1 MTMHRAAE
9 KLHDP
14 AKRPLGVRHR
24 PGLMV
29 AGHFRQRE
37 PYRVVRPRGTDDWL
51 LTFTLGGR
59 GRYRMADVEHAARP
73 GDLLLLAPG
82 AHHDYACVPREG
94 WHFLW
99 VHFLPRPDWLQ
110 HLDWRR
116 LGPGLCRRHVPY
128 ARARARLKAAF
139 LRCLAEAQAAQVTP
153 EHLADE
159 LAMNA
164 LEEVLLLAARHG
176 ESGGKGERGAPNGRA
191 LSPEIRAVLEYLS
204 ADLARPHSIAEL
216 ARVAKLSPSRF
227 AHRFKAETGDAAI
240 ACLLKLRLRQAARLL
255 AFSGLRVQEVAREVG
270 FESPYYF
277 SRQFARHFGKSP
289 RAFRSRGDAEA
300 GFVNAAQ

>member
-1 MTMHRAAE
+1 MAIHRAA
-9 KLHDP
+9 KNLHDP
-14 AKRPLGVRHR
+14 ANGPLGARHR

-51 LTFTLGGR
+51 LTFTLAGR

-82 AHHDYACVPREG
+82 AHHDYGCVPREW

-116 LGPGLCRRHVPY
+116 LGPGLCSRHVPN

-176 ESGGKGERGAPNGRA
+176 EAGGEGERGPASART
-191 LSPEIRAVLEYLS
+191 LSPEIRAVLEHLS
-204 ADLARPHSIAEL
+204 ANLARPHSIAEL

-227 AHRFKAETGDAAI
+227 AHRFKTETGDAVI

-255 AFSGLRVQEVAREVG
+255 AFSGLRVQEVAQEVG

-277 SRQFARHFGKSP
+277 SRQFTRHFGMSP
-289 RAFRSRGDAEA
+289 RAFRRRGDAEA
-300 GFVNAAQ
+300 AFVRSDT